1 MQRPTDDSIQDQDY
15 QPTLDWLLR
24 FDRRTEERYEAE
36 HGTERVEQLR
46 NATVFGVLLYVLHG
60 VAKVALFPG
69 SLIAIVFVT
78 AFVVLPYAAT
88 YYALI
93 RSMSYRLRENVM
105 FAGILVATILPVYMM
120 YDPEFGTELYSNVDV
135 LICIIFANV
144 LVALRFKQAFFY
156 TLAALVFPVVAIMTN
171 AEIDLGLKKA
181 LSFQF
186 ATVCIVCLY
195 SNYLF
200 ERRRCMDYCASLEAV
215 LRAEAAEISEKQ
227 FQVMSKTDS
236 LTGLP
241 NRRFLDEQLDEWVV
255 DGRSAAVMMID
266 IDHFKLFN
274 DALGHPAGDE
284 CLRAIAYAFTGEFSQ
299 PDLFCARFGGEEFT
313 LAVRDVD
320 VLQACRLASAVVSA
334 IEALQIPHPG
344 RNDGLDVVTISV
356 GVALKPVSVVTTRK
370 TVLTHADEALYL
382 AKRRGR
388 NRFILSEQV
397 PESQSL
403 ASS

>member
-1 MQRPTDDSIQDQDY
+1 MHSHSDDSIQGQIHKP
-15 QPTLDWLLR
+15 QLDRLLR
-24 FDRRTEERYEAE
+24 FDRHTEERYEAE
-36 HGTERVEQLR
+36 HGAERVEQLR
-46 NATVFGVLLYVLHG
+46 NSIVFGVLLYVLHG

-69 SLIAIVFVT
+69 SLIIILYVTTLVVFPFAI
-78 AFVVLPYAAT
+78 LCYI
-88 YYALI
+88 YI
-93 RSMSYRLRENVM
+93 GSISYKSRENLI
-105 FAGILVATILPVYMM
+105 FAGIVVTTILPVYMM

-144 LVALRFKQAFFY
+144 LIALRFRHAFFY
-156 TLAALVFPVVAIMTN
+156 TFATLIFPVMAILMN
-171 AEIDLGLKKA
+171 ADIDLGLKKA

-200 ERRRCMDYCASLEAV
+200 ERRRCMDYCVSLEAV
-215 LRAEAAEISEKQ
+215 LRAEAAETSRKQ
-227 FQVMSKTDS
+227 FQIMSKTDS

-241 NRRFLDEQLDEWVV
+241 NRRFLDEQLDEWAS

-274 DALGHPAGDE
+274 DTLGHPAGDE
-284 CLRAIAYAFTGEFSQ
+284 CLRTIADAIKDVFSQ
-299 PDLFCARFGGEEFT
+299 PGQFCARFGGEEFT

-320 VLQACRLASAVVSA
+320 VLQACRLAGVVVST

-344 RNDGLDVVTISV
+344 RNDGLGIVTISV
-356 GVALKPVSVVTTRK
+356 GLALKPASEMTTTDK
-370 TVLTHADEALYL
+370 LLTHADEALYL

-388 NRFILSEQV
+388 NRFVLSEEMPVSPLQV
-397 PESQSL
+397 SL
-403 ASS
+403 